1 MKRYKVKKLT
11 YPTVIVIND
20 QEYILFPGQI
30 VKLPDAEIVETYEGL
45 GYLEPVTMEI
55 ERYKV
60 KLTYPTIIVINDQE
74 YILFPGQVVELPDA
88 EIVETYKGLRYLEP
102 ITDTEV

>member
-1 MKRYKVKKLT
+1 MK
-11 YPTVIVIND
+11 
-20 QEYILFPGQI
+20 
-30 VKLPDAEIVETYEGL
+30 
-45 GYLEPVTMEI
+45 
-55 ERYKV
+55 YKV
-60 KLTYPTIIVINDQE
+60 KLTYPTIIIIEGKE

>member
-1 MKRYKVKKLT
+1 MKYNMK
-11 YPTVIVIND
+11 
-20 QEYILFPGQI
+20 
-30 VKLPDAEIVETYEGL
+30 
-45 GYLEPVTMEI
+45 
-55 ERYKV
+55 YKV
-60 KLTYPTIIVINDQE
+60 KLTCPTIIMIEGKE